1 LSTQLPEVL
10 CLAPGRVEVL
20 LQTVTST
27 FQLSPEELEQVVQFN
42 PALLL
47 LAPGPLQLRLSA
59 FLNIV
64 PRSRT
69 WRQEYK

>member
-1 LSTQLPEVL
+1 
-10 CLAPGRVEVL
+10 VEVL
-20 LQTVTST
+20 LQTITST

-42 PALLL
+42 PGLML
-47 LAPGPLQLRLSA
+47 LAPGPLQLRLSG

-64 PRSRT
+64 PRSRN